1 MRGANTPPLTTLTLG
16 TSMIDP
22 FEDAQAARQLEQ
34 DGFLDALNEFDVS
47 ALTDEQLRRLA
58 DIVDGLRLH
67 IEQEFMERDDPPED
81 D

>member
-1 MRGANTPPLTTLTLG
+1 M
-16 TSMIDP
+16 SMIDP
-22 FEDAQAARQLEQ
+22 FEDTQAARQLEQ
-34 DGFLDALNEFDVS
+34 DGFLDALNDLDVS

-58 DIVDGLRLH
+58 DIVDGLQTC

>member
-1 MRGANTPPLTTLTLG
+1 M
-16 TSMIDP
+16 SMIDP
-22 FEDAQAARQLEQ
+22 FEDTQAARQLER

-47 ALTDEQLRRLA
+47 VLTDEQLRRLA
-58 DIVDGLRLH
+58 DIVDGLQTC